1 MIEIRGLY
9 NTALCYTSALEE
21 KAAEQIRTVCDQ
33 EEFAGCRIR
42 IMPDVH
48 AGKGCTIGTTMTI
61 SDKVV
66 PGMVGVDIG
75 CGMETVRLAERE
87 IDFAALD
94 ALIRREVPSGRN
106 VRGGEH
112 LFNAEIDLSELR
124 CAHSVSLDWARRS
137 IGTLGGGNHFI
148 EIDRAENGA
157 LYLVVHS
164 GSRYLGTQVCAY
176 YQEQGQLALRRG
188 AQERV
193 NALIA
198 EYRAAGRQR
207 EIRSALKELD
217 GERVKRIPKDL
228 AYVEGE
234 LFEDYIHD
242 MHITQR
248 FAALN
253 RKRDENG
260 ETPFADGEAAGPEE
274 TEAPEETEIIEE
286 EYTGVHILAEESEPE
301 AEEPLPE
308 DLPEE
313 LIEEQPEEPL
323 PEPEP
328 EEEIAAEPEPA
339 VLPEIDL
346 DELDFSDLGLT
357 FTKKPAAPVMPAAP
371 EEEPEEEAGE
381 TPEEPAENE
390 EPLPLEPLYP
400 EEVLPDDEPR
410 RIESADEILGALLAD
425 AAAELLP
432 EEEADK
438 PAPPDAEE
446 PAGEPADGAAEETA
460 DEAPA
465 EPEPEMPE
473 PEEPDG
479 AEDVSEILPA
489 EESFPEEA
497 EEAAEAE
504 EPAEEPE
511 AEEEYEYEEIETR
524 RPVSGG
530 RAFAAVVVT
539 IPMLAVWV
547 LLFGLSLALGIVV
560 LAIGAALLAAGVY
573 LTGYVFNGAIVRM
586 PDLLLTAGATLAAF
600 ALALLLLWTGI
611 SIAVA
616 GCTLTVRL
624 TRSIYRAILYPKK
637 EEDADE

>member
-1 MIEIRGLY
+1 MNRKSFMAELRSLL
-9 NTALCYTSALEE
+9 AFLD
-21 KAAEQIRTVCDQ
+21 AAERDRVLNRYERMFDEAGPEGETTVVRCFGSPVRQVLQI
-33 EEFAGCRIR
+33 
-42 IMPDVH
+42 
-48 AGKGCTIGTTMTI
+48 
-61 SDKVV
+61 
-66 PGMVGVDIG
+66 
-75 CGMETVRLAERE
+75 ERE
-87 IDFAALD
+87 Y
-94 ALIRREVPSGRN
+94 REAV
-106 VRGGEH
+106 
-112 LFNAEIDLSELR
+112 A
-124 CAHSVSLDWARRS
+124 
-137 IGTLGGGNHFI
+137 
-148 EIDRAENGA
+148 
-157 LYLVVHS
+157 
-164 GSRYLGTQVCAY
+164 
-176 YQEQGQLALRRG
+176 
-188 AQERV
+188 
-193 NALIA
+193 
-198 EYRAAGRQR
+198 
-207 EIRSALKELD
+207 
-217 GERVKRIPKDL
+217 
-228 AYVEGE
+228 
-234 LFEDYIHD
+234 
-242 MHITQR
+242 
-248 FAALN
+248 
-253 RKRDENG
+253 NG

-286 EYTGVHILAEESEPE
+286 EYTGVHIRAEESEPE
-301 AEEPLPE
+301 TEEPLPE

-371 EEEPEEEAGE
+371 EEEPEEEADD
-381 TPEEPAENE
+381 TPDGPAKDE

-400 EEVLPDDEPR
+400 E
-410 RIESADEILGALLAD
+410 
-425 AAAELLP
+425 ELLP

-473 PEEPDG
+473 PEEPETPDG
-479 AEDVSEILPA
+479 AEDVSEILPE

-547 LLFGLSLALGIVV
+547 LLFGLSLALGIAV
-560 LAIGAALLAAGVY
+560 LGIGAALLAAGVY

-637 EEDADE
+637 GEDADE

>member
-1 MIEIRGLY
+1 
-9 NTALCYTSALEE
+9 
-21 KAAEQIRTVCDQ
+21 
-33 EEFAGCRIR
+33 
-42 IMPDVH
+42 
-48 AGKGCTIGTTMTI
+48 MTNCN
-61 SDKVV
+61 S
-66 PGMVGVDIG
+66 
-75 CGMETVRLAERE
+75 TN
-87 IDFAALD
+87 
-94 ALIRREVPSGRN
+94 GR
-106 VRGGEH
+106 
-112 LFNAEIDLSELR
+112 
-124 CAHSVSLDWARRS
+124 CP
-137 IGTLGGGNHFI
+137 T
-148 EIDRAENGA
+148 
-157 LYLVVHS
+157 
-164 GSRYLGTQVCAY
+164 
-176 YQEQGQLALRRG
+176 
-188 AQERV
+188 
-193 NALIA
+193 
-198 EYRAAGRQR
+198 
-207 EIRSALKELD
+207 
-217 GERVKRIPKDL
+217 
-228 AYVEGE
+228 
-234 LFEDYIHD
+234 
-242 MHITQR
+242 
-248 FAALN
+248 LN
-253 RKRDENG
+253 RKSFMAELRSLLAFLDVAERDRVLNRYERMFDEAGPEGETTVVRCFGSPVRQVLQIEREYREAVANG

-301 AEEPLPE
+301 TEEPLPE

-328 EEEIAAEPEPA
+328 EEEIAAE
-339 VLPEIDL
+339 PEIDL

-381 TPEEPAENE
+381 TPEEPAEDK
-390 EPLPLEPLYP
+390 EPLPLGPLYP
-400 EEVLPDDEPR
+400 EEV
-410 RIESADEILGALLAD
+410 
-425 AAAELLP
+425 LP

-438 PAPPDAEE
+438 PAHPDAEE
-446 PAGEPADGAAEETA
+446 PAGEPADVAAEETA

-473 PEEPDG
+473 PEEPEEPETPDG
-479 AEDVSEILPA
+479 AEDVSENLPA
-489 EESFPEEA
+489 EESFP

-547 LLFGLSLALGIVV
+547 LLFGLSLALGIAV
-560 LAIGAALLAAGVY
+560 LGIGAALLAAGVY
-573 LTGYVFNGAIVRM
+573 LTGYVFNGAIVRI

-637 EEDADE
+637 GEDADE

>member
-1 MIEIRGLY
+1 MNRKSFMAELRSLL
-9 NTALCYTSALEE
+9 AFLD
-21 KAAEQIRTVCDQ
+21 AAERDRVLNRYERMFDEAGPEGETTVVRCFGSPVRQVLQI
-33 EEFAGCRIR
+33 
-42 IMPDVH
+42 
-48 AGKGCTIGTTMTI
+48 
-61 SDKVV
+61 
-66 PGMVGVDIG
+66 
-75 CGMETVRLAERE
+75 ERE
-87 IDFAALD
+87 Y
-94 ALIRREVPSGRN
+94 REAV
-106 VRGGEH
+106 
-112 LFNAEIDLSELR
+112 A
-124 CAHSVSLDWARRS
+124 
-137 IGTLGGGNHFI
+137 
-148 EIDRAENGA
+148 
-157 LYLVVHS
+157 
-164 GSRYLGTQVCAY
+164 
-176 YQEQGQLALRRG
+176 
-188 AQERV
+188 
-193 NALIA
+193 
-198 EYRAAGRQR
+198 
-207 EIRSALKELD
+207 
-217 GERVKRIPKDL
+217 
-228 AYVEGE
+228 
-234 LFEDYIHD
+234 
-242 MHITQR
+242 
-248 FAALN
+248 
-253 RKRDENG
+253 NG

-274 TEAPEETEIIEE
+274 TEAPEETEIIED
-286 EYTGVHILAEESEPE
+286 EYTGAHILAEESEPE

-313 LIEEQPEEPL
+313 LIEEQPEEL
-323 PEPEP
+323 PEELPDPEP

-357 FTKKPAAPVMPAAP
+357 FTKKPAAP

-381 TPEEPAENE
+381 TPEEPAEDE
-390 EPLPLEPLYP
+390 EPLPLEPPYP
-400 EEVLPDDEPR
+400 EEVLPDNEPR

-425 AAAELLP
+425 AAAEVLP

-473 PEEPDG
+473 PETEPEEPETPDG
-479 AEDVSEILPA
+479 AEDVSEILPE

-547 LLFGLSLALGIVV
+547 LLFGLSLALGIAV
-560 LAIGAALLAAGVY
+560 LGIGAALLAAGVY

-637 EEDADE
+637 GEDADE

>member
-1 MIEIRGLY
+1 MNRKSFMAELRSLL
-9 NTALCYTSALEE
+9 AFLD
-21 KAAEQIRTVCDQ
+21 AAERDRVLNRYERMFDEAGPEGETTVVRCFGSPVRQVLQI
-33 EEFAGCRIR
+33 
-42 IMPDVH
+42 
-48 AGKGCTIGTTMTI
+48 
-61 SDKVV
+61 
-66 PGMVGVDIG
+66 
-75 CGMETVRLAERE
+75 ERE
-87 IDFAALD
+87 Y
-94 ALIRREVPSGRN
+94 REAV
-106 VRGGEH
+106 
-112 LFNAEIDLSELR
+112 A
-124 CAHSVSLDWARRS
+124 
-137 IGTLGGGNHFI
+137 
-148 EIDRAENGA
+148 
-157 LYLVVHS
+157 
-164 GSRYLGTQVCAY
+164 
-176 YQEQGQLALRRG
+176 
-188 AQERV
+188 
-193 NALIA
+193 
-198 EYRAAGRQR
+198 
-207 EIRSALKELD
+207 
-217 GERVKRIPKDL
+217 
-228 AYVEGE
+228 
-234 LFEDYIHD
+234 
-242 MHITQR
+242 
-248 FAALN
+248 
-253 RKRDENG
+253 NG

-286 EYTGVHILAEESEPE
+286 EYTGAHILAEESEPE

-313 LIEEQPEEPL
+313 LIEEQPEEL

-400 EEVLPDDEPR
+400 EEILPDDEPR

-473 PEEPDG
+473 PEEPETPDG
-479 AEDVSEILPA
+479 AEDVSENLPA

-497 EEAAEAE
+497 EEAE

-547 LLFGLSLALGIVV
+547 LLFGLSLALGIAV
-560 LAIGAALLAAGVY
+560 LGIGAALLAAGVY

-637 EEDADE
+637 GEDADE

>member
-1 MIEIRGLY
+1 
-9 NTALCYTSALEE
+9 
-21 KAAEQIRTVCDQ
+21 
-33 EEFAGCRIR
+33 
-42 IMPDVH
+42 
-48 AGKGCTIGTTMTI
+48 MTNCN
-61 SDKVV
+61 S
-66 PGMVGVDIG
+66 
-75 CGMETVRLAERE
+75 TN
-87 IDFAALD
+87 
-94 ALIRREVPSGRN
+94 GR
-106 VRGGEH
+106 
-112 LFNAEIDLSELR
+112 
-124 CAHSVSLDWARRS
+124 CP
-137 IGTLGGGNHFI
+137 T
-148 EIDRAENGA
+148 
-157 LYLVVHS
+157 
-164 GSRYLGTQVCAY
+164 
-176 YQEQGQLALRRG
+176 
-188 AQERV
+188 
-193 NALIA
+193 
-198 EYRAAGRQR
+198 
-207 EIRSALKELD
+207 
-217 GERVKRIPKDL
+217 
-228 AYVEGE
+228 
-234 LFEDYIHD
+234 
-242 MHITQR
+242 
-248 FAALN
+248 LN
-253 RKRDENG
+253 RKSFMAELRSLLAFLDAAERDRVLNRYERMFDEAGPGGETTVVRCFGSPVRQVLQIEREYREAVANG
-260 ETPFADGEAAGPEE
+260 ETPFADDEAAGPEE

-286 EYTGVHILAEESEPE
+286 EYTGAHIRAEESEPE

-313 LIEEQPEEPL
+313 LPEEL

-328 EEEIAAEPEPA
+328 EEEIAAE
-339 VLPEIDL
+339 PEIDL

-357 FTKKPAAPVMPAAP
+357 FTKKPAAPVMPAVP

-410 RIESADEILGALLAD
+410 RIESADEILDALLAD

-473 PEEPDG
+473 PEEPETPDG

-547 LLFGLSLALGIVV
+547 LLFGLSLALGIAV
-560 LAIGAALLAAGVY
+560 LGIGAALLAAGVY

-637 EEDADE
+637 GEDADE

>member
-1 MIEIRGLY
+1 
-9 NTALCYTSALEE
+9 
-21 KAAEQIRTVCDQ
+21 
-33 EEFAGCRIR
+33 
-42 IMPDVH
+42 
-48 AGKGCTIGTTMTI
+48 MTNCN
-61 SDKVV
+61 S
-66 PGMVGVDIG
+66 
-75 CGMETVRLAERE
+75 TN
-87 IDFAALD
+87 
-94 ALIRREVPSGRN
+94 GR
-106 VRGGEH
+106 
-112 LFNAEIDLSELR
+112 
-124 CAHSVSLDWARRS
+124 CP
-137 IGTLGGGNHFI
+137 T
-148 EIDRAENGA
+148 
-157 LYLVVHS
+157 
-164 GSRYLGTQVCAY
+164 
-176 YQEQGQLALRRG
+176 
-188 AQERV
+188 
-193 NALIA
+193 
-198 EYRAAGRQR
+198 
-207 EIRSALKELD
+207 
-217 GERVKRIPKDL
+217 
-228 AYVEGE
+228 
-234 LFEDYIHD
+234 
-242 MHITQR
+242 
-248 FAALN
+248 LN
-253 RKRDENG
+253 RKSFMAELRSLLAFLDAAERDRVLNRYERMFDEAGPEGETTVVRCFGSPVRQVLQIEREYREAVANG

-286 EYTGVHILAEESEPE
+286 EYTGAHIRAEESEPE

-313 LIEEQPEEPL
+313 LIEELPEEL

-357 FTKKPAAPVMPAAP
+357 FTKIPAAP
-371 EEEPEEEAGE
+371 EEEPEEEADE
-381 TPEEPAENE
+381 TPDGPAENE
-390 EPLPLEPLYP
+390 EPLPLEPLYS
-400 EEVLPDDEPR
+400 EEV
-410 RIESADEILGALLAD
+410 
-425 AAAELLP
+425 LP

-446 PAGEPADGAAEETA
+446 PAGEPADVAAEETA

-473 PEEPDG
+473 PEEPEEPETPDG
-479 AEDVSEILPA
+479 AEDVSEILPE

-547 LLFGLSLALGIVV
+547 LLFGLSLALGIAV
-560 LAIGAALLAAGVY
+560 LGIGAALLAAGVY

-637 EEDADE
+637 GEDADE

>member
-1 MIEIRGLY
+1 MNRKSFMAELRSLL
-9 NTALCYTSALEE
+9 AFLD
-21 KAAEQIRTVCDQ
+21 AAERDRVLNRYERMFDEAGPEGETTVVRCFGSPVRQVLQI
-33 EEFAGCRIR
+33 
-42 IMPDVH
+42 
-48 AGKGCTIGTTMTI
+48 
-61 SDKVV
+61 
-66 PGMVGVDIG
+66 
-75 CGMETVRLAERE
+75 ERE
-87 IDFAALD
+87 Y
-94 ALIRREVPSGRN
+94 REAV
-106 VRGGEH
+106 
-112 LFNAEIDLSELR
+112 A
-124 CAHSVSLDWARRS
+124 
-137 IGTLGGGNHFI
+137 
-148 EIDRAENGA
+148 
-157 LYLVVHS
+157 
-164 GSRYLGTQVCAY
+164 
-176 YQEQGQLALRRG
+176 
-188 AQERV
+188 
-193 NALIA
+193 
-198 EYRAAGRQR
+198 
-207 EIRSALKELD
+207 
-217 GERVKRIPKDL
+217 
-228 AYVEGE
+228 
-234 LFEDYIHD
+234 
-242 MHITQR
+242 
-248 FAALN
+248 
-253 RKRDENG
+253 NG

-286 EYTGVHILAEESEPE
+286 EYTGAHIRAEESEPE

-313 LIEEQPEEPL
+313 LIEEQPEEL

-328 EEEIAAEPEPA
+328 EEEIAAE
-339 VLPEIDL
+339 PEIDL

-357 FTKKPAAPVMPAAP
+357 FTKKPAAP

-381 TPEEPAENE
+381 TPDGPAEDE

-410 RIESADEILGALLAD
+410 RIESADEILDALLAD

-438 PAPPDAEE
+438 PAHPDAEE
-446 PAGEPADGAAEETA
+446 PAGEPADVAAEETA

-473 PEEPDG
+473 PEEPETPDG
-479 AEDVSEILPA
+479 AEDVSENLPA

-547 LLFGLSLALGIVV
+547 LLFGLSLALGIAV
-560 LAIGAALLAAGVY
+560 LGIGAALLAAGVY

-637 EEDADE
+637 GEDADE

>member
-1 MIEIRGLY
+1 
-9 NTALCYTSALEE
+9 
-21 KAAEQIRTVCDQ
+21 
-33 EEFAGCRIR
+33 
-42 IMPDVH
+42 
-48 AGKGCTIGTTMTI
+48 MTNCN
-61 SDKVV
+61 S
-66 PGMVGVDIG
+66 
-75 CGMETVRLAERE
+75 TN
-87 IDFAALD
+87 
-94 ALIRREVPSGRN
+94 GR
-106 VRGGEH
+106 
-112 LFNAEIDLSELR
+112 
-124 CAHSVSLDWARRS
+124 CP
-137 IGTLGGGNHFI
+137 T
-148 EIDRAENGA
+148 
-157 LYLVVHS
+157 
-164 GSRYLGTQVCAY
+164 
-176 YQEQGQLALRRG
+176 
-188 AQERV
+188 
-193 NALIA
+193 
-198 EYRAAGRQR
+198 
-207 EIRSALKELD
+207 
-217 GERVKRIPKDL
+217 
-228 AYVEGE
+228 
-234 LFEDYIHD
+234 
-242 MHITQR
+242 
-248 FAALN
+248 LN
-253 RKRDENG
+253 RKSFMAELRSLLAFLDAAERDRVLNRYERMFDEAGPEGETTVVRCFGSPVRQVLQIEREYREAVANG

-308 DLPEE
+308 ERPEE
-313 LIEEQPEEPL
+313 LIEEQPEEL
-323 PEPEP
+323 L
-328 EEEIAAEPEPA
+328 PEPA

-400 EEVLPDDEPR
+400 EEVLP
-410 RIESADEILGALLAD
+410 
-425 AAAELLP
+425 

-473 PEEPDG
+473 PEEPEEPETPDG
-479 AEDVSEILPA
+479 AEDVSENLPE

-504 EPAEEPE
+504 EPVEEPE

-547 LLFGLSLALGIVV
+547 LLFGLSLALGIAV
-560 LAIGAALLAAGVY
+560 LGIGAALLAAGVY

-637 EEDADE
+637 GEDADE

>member
-1 MIEIRGLY
+1 
-9 NTALCYTSALEE
+9 
-21 KAAEQIRTVCDQ
+21 
-33 EEFAGCRIR
+33 
-42 IMPDVH
+42 
-48 AGKGCTIGTTMTI
+48 MTNCN
-61 SDKVV
+61 S
-66 PGMVGVDIG
+66 
-75 CGMETVRLAERE
+75 TN
-87 IDFAALD
+87 
-94 ALIRREVPSGRN
+94 GR
-106 VRGGEH
+106 
-112 LFNAEIDLSELR
+112 
-124 CAHSVSLDWARRS
+124 CP
-137 IGTLGGGNHFI
+137 T
-148 EIDRAENGA
+148 
-157 LYLVVHS
+157 
-164 GSRYLGTQVCAY
+164 
-176 YQEQGQLALRRG
+176 
-188 AQERV
+188 
-193 NALIA
+193 
-198 EYRAAGRQR
+198 
-207 EIRSALKELD
+207 
-217 GERVKRIPKDL
+217 
-228 AYVEGE
+228 
-234 LFEDYIHD
+234 
-242 MHITQR
+242 
-248 FAALN
+248 LN
-253 RKRDENG
+253 RKSFMAELRSLLAFLDAAERDRVLNRYERMFDEAGPEGETTVVRCFGSPVRQVLQIEREYREAVANG

-357 FTKKPAAPVMPAAP
+357 FTKKPAAPVMPAAQ

>member
-1 MIEIRGLY
+1 MNRKSFMAELRSLL
-9 NTALCYTSALEE
+9 AFLD
-21 KAAEQIRTVCDQ
+21 AAERDRVLNRYERMFDEAGPEGETTVVRCFGSPVRQVLQI
-33 EEFAGCRIR
+33 
-42 IMPDVH
+42 
-48 AGKGCTIGTTMTI
+48 
-61 SDKVV
+61 
-66 PGMVGVDIG
+66 
-75 CGMETVRLAERE
+75 ERE
-87 IDFAALD
+87 Y
-94 ALIRREVPSGRN
+94 REAV
-106 VRGGEH
+106 
-112 LFNAEIDLSELR
+112 A
-124 CAHSVSLDWARRS
+124 
-137 IGTLGGGNHFI
+137 
-148 EIDRAENGA
+148 
-157 LYLVVHS
+157 
-164 GSRYLGTQVCAY
+164 
-176 YQEQGQLALRRG
+176 
-188 AQERV
+188 
-193 NALIA
+193 
-198 EYRAAGRQR
+198 
-207 EIRSALKELD
+207 
-217 GERVKRIPKDL
+217 
-228 AYVEGE
+228 
-234 LFEDYIHD
+234 
-242 MHITQR
+242 
-248 FAALN
+248 
-253 RKRDENG
+253 NG

-286 EYTGVHILAEESEPE
+286 EYTGAHIRAEESEPE

-313 LIEEQPEEPL
+313 LIEEL
-323 PEPEP
+323 PEP

-346 DELDFSDLGLT
+346 DDLDFSDLGLT

-381 TPEEPAENE
+381 TPDGPAKDE

-410 RIESADEILGALLAD
+410 RIESADEILDALLAD

-473 PEEPDG
+473 PEEPETPDG

-547 LLFGLSLALGIVV
+547 LLFGLSLALGIAV
-560 LAIGAALLAAGVY
+560 LGIGAVLLAAGVY

-616 GCTLTVRL
+616 GCTITVRL

-637 EEDADE
+637 GEDADE

>member
-1 MIEIRGLY
+1 
-9 NTALCYTSALEE
+9 
-21 KAAEQIRTVCDQ
+21 
-33 EEFAGCRIR
+33 
-42 IMPDVH
+42 
-48 AGKGCTIGTTMTI
+48 MTNCN
-61 SDKVV
+61 S
-66 PGMVGVDIG
+66 
-75 CGMETVRLAERE
+75 TNERC
-87 IDFAALD
+87 
-94 ALIRREVPSGRN
+94 P
-106 VRGGEH
+106 
-112 LFNAEIDLSELR
+112 
-124 CAHSVSLDWARRS
+124 
-137 IGTLGGGNHFI
+137 T
-148 EIDRAENGA
+148 
-157 LYLVVHS
+157 
-164 GSRYLGTQVCAY
+164 
-176 YQEQGQLALRRG
+176 
-188 AQERV
+188 
-193 NALIA
+193 
-198 EYRAAGRQR
+198 
-207 EIRSALKELD
+207 
-217 GERVKRIPKDL
+217 
-228 AYVEGE
+228 
-234 LFEDYIHD
+234 
-242 MHITQR
+242 
-248 FAALN
+248 LN
-253 RKRDENG
+253 RKSFMAELRSLLAFLDAAERDRVLNRYERMFDEAGPEGETTVVRCFGSPVRQVLQIEREYREAVANG
-260 ETPFADGEAAGPEE
+260 ETPFADGEAAGAEE

-286 EYTGVHILAEESEPE
+286 EYTGAHIRAEESEPE

-313 LIEEQPEEPL
+313 LPEEL

-328 EEEIAAEPEPA
+328 EEEIAAE
-339 VLPEIDL
+339 PEIDL

-390 EPLPLEPLYP
+390 EPLPLEPLHP

-410 RIESADEILGALLAD
+410 RIESADEILDALLAD

-438 PAPPDAEE
+438 PAHPDAEE
-446 PAGEPADGAAEETA
+446 PAGEPADVAAEETA

-473 PEEPDG
+473 PEEPETPDG
-479 AEDVSEILPA
+479 AEDVSEILPE
-489 EESFPEEA
+489 EESFPEE
-497 EEAAEAE
+497 EKEAAEAE

-547 LLFGLSLALGIVV
+547 LLFGLSLALGIAV
-560 LAIGAALLAAGVY
+560 LGIGAALLAAGVY

-637 EEDADE
+637 GEDADE

>member
-1 MIEIRGLY
+1 MNRKSFMAELRSLL
-9 NTALCYTSALEE
+9 AFLD
-21 KAAEQIRTVCDQ
+21 AAERDRVLNRYERMFDEAGPEGETTVVRCFGSPVRQVLQI
-33 EEFAGCRIR
+33 
-42 IMPDVH
+42 
-48 AGKGCTIGTTMTI
+48 
-61 SDKVV
+61 
-66 PGMVGVDIG
+66 
-75 CGMETVRLAERE
+75 ERE
-87 IDFAALD
+87 Y
-94 ALIRREVPSGRN
+94 REAV
-106 VRGGEH
+106 
-112 LFNAEIDLSELR
+112 A
-124 CAHSVSLDWARRS
+124 
-137 IGTLGGGNHFI
+137 
-148 EIDRAENGA
+148 
-157 LYLVVHS
+157 
-164 GSRYLGTQVCAY
+164 
-176 YQEQGQLALRRG
+176 
-188 AQERV
+188 
-193 NALIA
+193 
-198 EYRAAGRQR
+198 
-207 EIRSALKELD
+207 
-217 GERVKRIPKDL
+217 
-228 AYVEGE
+228 
-234 LFEDYIHD
+234 
-242 MHITQR
+242 
-248 FAALN
+248 
-253 RKRDENG
+253 NG
-260 ETPFADGEAAGPEE
+260 ETPFADGEAAAPEE
-274 TEAPEETEIIEE
+274 TEALEETEIIEE

-313 LIEEQPEEPL
+313 LIEELPEEL

-381 TPEEPAENE
+381 TPDGPAENE
-390 EPLPLEPLYP
+390 EPLPLEPLHP
-400 EEVLPDDEPR
+400 EEVLPDNEPR
-410 RIESADEILGALLAD
+410 RIESADEILAALLAD

-438 PAPPDAEE
+438 PAHPDAEE

-473 PEEPDG
+473 PEEPETPETPDG
-479 AEDVSEILPA
+479 AEDVSEILPE

-524 RPVSGG
+524 RPVSAG

-547 LLFGLSLALGIVV
+547 LLFGLSLALGIAV
-560 LAIGAALLAAGVY
+560 LGIGAALLAAGVY

-637 EEDADE
+637 GEDADE

>member
-1 MIEIRGLY
+1 
-9 NTALCYTSALEE
+9 
-21 KAAEQIRTVCDQ
+21 
-33 EEFAGCRIR
+33 
-42 IMPDVH
+42 
-48 AGKGCTIGTTMTI
+48 MTNCN
-61 SDKVV
+61 S
-66 PGMVGVDIG
+66 
-75 CGMETVRLAERE
+75 TN
-87 IDFAALD
+87 
-94 ALIRREVPSGRN
+94 GR
-106 VRGGEH
+106 
-112 LFNAEIDLSELR
+112 
-124 CAHSVSLDWARRS
+124 CP
-137 IGTLGGGNHFI
+137 T
-148 EIDRAENGA
+148 
-157 LYLVVHS
+157 
-164 GSRYLGTQVCAY
+164 
-176 YQEQGQLALRRG
+176 
-188 AQERV
+188 
-193 NALIA
+193 
-198 EYRAAGRQR
+198 
-207 EIRSALKELD
+207 
-217 GERVKRIPKDL
+217 
-228 AYVEGE
+228 
-234 LFEDYIHD
+234 
-242 MHITQR
+242 
-248 FAALN
+248 LN
-253 RKRDENG
+253 RKSFMAELRSLLAFLDAAERDRVLNRYERMFDEAGPEGETTVVRCFGSPVRQVLQIEREYREAVANG

-286 EYTGVHILAEESEPE
+286 EYTGVHIRAEESEPGT
-301 AEEPLPE
+301 EEPLP
-308 DLPEE
+308 DE
-313 LIEEQPEEPL
+313 LIEEQPEELL

-328 EEEIAAEPEPA
+328 EEEIAAE
-339 VLPEIDL
+339 PEIDL

-381 TPEEPAENE
+381 TPDGPAEDE

-400 EEVLPDDEPR
+400 EEVLP
-410 RIESADEILGALLAD
+410 
-425 AAAELLP
+425 

-438 PAPPDAEE
+438 PAHPDAEE

-473 PEEPDG
+473 PEGPEEPETPDG
-479 AEDVSEILPA
+479 AEDVSEILPE

-547 LLFGLSLALGIVV
+547 LLFGLSLALGIAV
-560 LAIGAALLAAGVY
+560 LGIGAALLAAGVY

-637 EEDADE
+637 GEDADE

>member
-1 MIEIRGLY
+1 
-9 NTALCYTSALEE
+9 
-21 KAAEQIRTVCDQ
+21 
-33 EEFAGCRIR
+33 
-42 IMPDVH
+42 
-48 AGKGCTIGTTMTI
+48 MTNCN
-61 SDKVV
+61 S
-66 PGMVGVDIG
+66 
-75 CGMETVRLAERE
+75 TN
-87 IDFAALD
+87 
-94 ALIRREVPSGRN
+94 GR
-106 VRGGEH
+106 
-112 LFNAEIDLSELR
+112 
-124 CAHSVSLDWARRS
+124 CP
-137 IGTLGGGNHFI
+137 T
-148 EIDRAENGA
+148 
-157 LYLVVHS
+157 
-164 GSRYLGTQVCAY
+164 
-176 YQEQGQLALRRG
+176 
-188 AQERV
+188 
-193 NALIA
+193 
-198 EYRAAGRQR
+198 
-207 EIRSALKELD
+207 
-217 GERVKRIPKDL
+217 
-228 AYVEGE
+228 
-234 LFEDYIHD
+234 
-242 MHITQR
+242 
-248 FAALN
+248 LN
-253 RKRDENG
+253 RKSFMAELRSLLAFLDAAERDRVLNRYERMFDEAGPEGETTVVRCFGSPVRQVLQIEREYREAVANG

-308 DLPEE
+308 DLLEE
-313 LIEEQPEEPL
+313 LIEEQPEELL

-357 FTKKPAAPVMPAAP
+357 FTKKPAAPVMPAEP

-381 TPEEPAENE
+381 MPEEPAEDE
-390 EPLPLEPLYP
+390 EPLPREPLYP
-400 EEVLPDDEPR
+400 EEVLP
-410 RIESADEILGALLAD
+410 
-425 AAAELLP
+425 

-438 PAPPDAEE
+438 PAHPDAEE

-473 PEEPDG
+473 PEEPEEPETPDG
-479 AEDVSEILPA
+479 AEDVSENLPA

-497 EEAAEAE
+497 EEAAEEE

-547 LLFGLSLALGIVV
+547 LLFGLSLALGIAV
-560 LAIGAALLAAGVY
+560 LGIGAALLAAGVY

-637 EEDADE
+637 GEDADE

>member
-1 MIEIRGLY
+1 MNRKSFMAELRSLL
-9 NTALCYTSALEE
+9 AFLD
-21 KAAEQIRTVCDQ
+21 AAERDRVLNRYERMFDEAGPEGETTVVRCFGSPVRQVLQI
-33 EEFAGCRIR
+33 
-42 IMPDVH
+42 
-48 AGKGCTIGTTMTI
+48 
-61 SDKVV
+61 
-66 PGMVGVDIG
+66 
-75 CGMETVRLAERE
+75 ERE
-87 IDFAALD
+87 Y
-94 ALIRREVPSGRN
+94 REAV
-106 VRGGEH
+106 
-112 LFNAEIDLSELR
+112 A
-124 CAHSVSLDWARRS
+124 
-137 IGTLGGGNHFI
+137 
-148 EIDRAENGA
+148 
-157 LYLVVHS
+157 
-164 GSRYLGTQVCAY
+164 
-176 YQEQGQLALRRG
+176 
-188 AQERV
+188 
-193 NALIA
+193 
-198 EYRAAGRQR
+198 
-207 EIRSALKELD
+207 
-217 GERVKRIPKDL
+217 
-228 AYVEGE
+228 
-234 LFEDYIHD
+234 
-242 MHITQR
+242 
-248 FAALN
+248 
-253 RKRDENG
+253 NG

-286 EYTGVHILAEESEPE
+286 EYTGAHIRAEESEPE

-313 LIEEQPEEPL
+313 LIEELPEEL

-328 EEEIAAEPEPA
+328 EEEIAAE
-339 VLPEIDL
+339 PEIDL

-371 EEEPEEEAGE
+371 EEEPEEEVGE
-381 TPEEPAENE
+381 TPDGLAKDE

-410 RIESADEILGALLAD
+410 RIESADEILDALLAD

-446 PAGEPADGAAEETA
+446 PAGEPADVAAEETA

-465 EPEPEMPE
+465 EPEPEMP
-473 PEEPDG
+473 DG
-479 AEDVSEILPA
+479 AEDVSENLPA

-497 EEAAEAE
+497 EEAAEEE

-547 LLFGLSLALGIVV
+547 LLFGLSLALGIAV
-560 LAIGAALLAAGVY
+560 LGIGAVLLAAGVY

-637 EEDADE
+637 GEDADE

>member
-1 MIEIRGLY
+1 MNRKSFMAELRSLL
-9 NTALCYTSALEE
+9 AFLD
-21 KAAEQIRTVCDQ
+21 AAERDRVLNRYERMFDEAGPEGETTVVRCFGSPVRQVLQI
-33 EEFAGCRIR
+33 
-42 IMPDVH
+42 
-48 AGKGCTIGTTMTI
+48 
-61 SDKVV
+61 
-66 PGMVGVDIG
+66 
-75 CGMETVRLAERE
+75 ERE
-87 IDFAALD
+87 Y
-94 ALIRREVPSGRN
+94 REAV
-106 VRGGEH
+106 
-112 LFNAEIDLSELR
+112 A
-124 CAHSVSLDWARRS
+124 
-137 IGTLGGGNHFI
+137 
-148 EIDRAENGA
+148 
-157 LYLVVHS
+157 
-164 GSRYLGTQVCAY
+164 
-176 YQEQGQLALRRG
+176 
-188 AQERV
+188 
-193 NALIA
+193 
-198 EYRAAGRQR
+198 
-207 EIRSALKELD
+207 
-217 GERVKRIPKDL
+217 
-228 AYVEGE
+228 
-234 LFEDYIHD
+234 
-242 MHITQR
+242 
-248 FAALN
+248 
-253 RKRDENG
+253 NG

-286 EYTGVHILAEESEPE
+286 EYTGAHIRAEESEPE

-313 LIEEQPEEPL
+313 LPEEL

-328 EEEIAAEPEPA
+328 EEEIAAE
-339 VLPEIDL
+339 PEIDL

-410 RIESADEILGALLAD
+410 RIESADEILDALLAD

-465 EPEPEMPE
+465 EPEPEMPEPEEPEE

-547 LLFGLSLALGIVV
+547 LLFGLSLALGIAV
-560 LAIGAALLAAGVY
+560 LGIGAALLAAGVY

-637 EEDADE
+637 GEDADE

>member
-1 MIEIRGLY
+1 
-9 NTALCYTSALEE
+9 
-21 KAAEQIRTVCDQ
+21 
-33 EEFAGCRIR
+33 
-42 IMPDVH
+42 
-48 AGKGCTIGTTMTI
+48 MTNCN
-61 SDKVV
+61 S
-66 PGMVGVDIG
+66 
-75 CGMETVRLAERE
+75 TN
-87 IDFAALD
+87 
-94 ALIRREVPSGRN
+94 GR
-106 VRGGEH
+106 
-112 LFNAEIDLSELR
+112 
-124 CAHSVSLDWARRS
+124 CP
-137 IGTLGGGNHFI
+137 T
-148 EIDRAENGA
+148 
-157 LYLVVHS
+157 
-164 GSRYLGTQVCAY
+164 
-176 YQEQGQLALRRG
+176 
-188 AQERV
+188 
-193 NALIA
+193 
-198 EYRAAGRQR
+198 
-207 EIRSALKELD
+207 
-217 GERVKRIPKDL
+217 
-228 AYVEGE
+228 
-234 LFEDYIHD
+234 
-242 MHITQR
+242 
-248 FAALN
+248 LN
-253 RKRDENG
+253 RKSFMAELRSLLAFLDAAERDRVLNRYERMFDEAGPEGETTVVRCFGSPVRQVLQIEREYREAVANG

-286 EYTGVHILAEESEPE
+286 EYTGAHIRAEESEPE

-313 LIEEQPEEPL
+313 LIEELPEEL

-371 EEEPEEEAGE
+371 EEEPEEEADE
-381 TPEEPAENE
+381 TPDGPAENE
-390 EPLPLEPLYP
+390 EPLPLEPLYS
-400 EEVLPDDEPR
+400 EEV
-410 RIESADEILGALLAD
+410 
-425 AAAELLP
+425 LP

-438 PAPPDAEE
+438 PAHPDAEE

-465 EPEPEMPE
+465 EPEPEMPEPEEPEE

-547 LLFGLSLALGIVV
+547 LLFGLSLALGIAV
-560 LAIGAALLAAGVY
+560 LGIGAALLAAGVY

-637 EEDADE
+637 GEDADE

>member
-1 MIEIRGLY
+1 MNRKSFMAELRSLL
-9 NTALCYTSALEE
+9 AFLD
-21 KAAEQIRTVCDQ
+21 AAERDRVLNRYERMFDEAGPEGETTVVRCFGSPVRQVLQI
-33 EEFAGCRIR
+33 
-42 IMPDVH
+42 
-48 AGKGCTIGTTMTI
+48 
-61 SDKVV
+61 
-66 PGMVGVDIG
+66 
-75 CGMETVRLAERE
+75 ERE
-87 IDFAALD
+87 Y
-94 ALIRREVPSGRN
+94 REAV
-106 VRGGEH
+106 
-112 LFNAEIDLSELR
+112 A
-124 CAHSVSLDWARRS
+124 
-137 IGTLGGGNHFI
+137 
-148 EIDRAENGA
+148 
-157 LYLVVHS
+157 
-164 GSRYLGTQVCAY
+164 
-176 YQEQGQLALRRG
+176 
-188 AQERV
+188 
-193 NALIA
+193 
-198 EYRAAGRQR
+198 
-207 EIRSALKELD
+207 
-217 GERVKRIPKDL
+217 
-228 AYVEGE
+228 
-234 LFEDYIHD
+234 
-242 MHITQR
+242 
-248 FAALN
+248 
-253 RKRDENG
+253 NG

-286 EYTGVHILAEESEPE
+286 EYTGAHILAEESQPE

-313 LIEEQPEEPL
+313 LIEEQPEEL

-371 EEEPEEEAGE
+371 EEEPEEETGE
-381 TPEEPAENE
+381 TPDGPAENE

-400 EEVLPDDEPR
+400 EEVLP
-410 RIESADEILGALLAD
+410 
-425 AAAELLP
+425 

-438 PAPPDAEE
+438 PAHPDAEE

-473 PEEPDG
+473 PEEPEEPETPDG

-547 LLFGLSLALGIVV
+547 LLFGLSLALGIAV
-560 LAIGAALLAAGVY
+560 LGIGAALLAAGVY

-637 EEDADE
+637 GEDADE

>member
-1 MIEIRGLY
+1 MNRKSFMAELRSLL
-9 NTALCYTSALEE
+9 AFLD
-21 KAAEQIRTVCDQ
+21 AAERDRVLNRYERMFDEAGPEGETTVVRCFGSPVRQVLQI
-33 EEFAGCRIR
+33 
-42 IMPDVH
+42 
-48 AGKGCTIGTTMTI
+48 
-61 SDKVV
+61 
-66 PGMVGVDIG
+66 
-75 CGMETVRLAERE
+75 ERE
-87 IDFAALD
+87 Y
-94 ALIRREVPSGRN
+94 REAV
-106 VRGGEH
+106 
-112 LFNAEIDLSELR
+112 A
-124 CAHSVSLDWARRS
+124 
-137 IGTLGGGNHFI
+137 
-148 EIDRAENGA
+148 
-157 LYLVVHS
+157 
-164 GSRYLGTQVCAY
+164 
-176 YQEQGQLALRRG
+176 
-188 AQERV
+188 
-193 NALIA
+193 
-198 EYRAAGRQR
+198 
-207 EIRSALKELD
+207 
-217 GERVKRIPKDL
+217 
-228 AYVEGE
+228 
-234 LFEDYIHD
+234 
-242 MHITQR
+242 
-248 FAALN
+248 
-253 RKRDENG
+253 NG

-286 EYTGVHILAEESEPE
+286 EYTGAHIRAEESEPE

-313 LIEEQPEEPL
+313 LIEELPEEL

-328 EEEIAAEPEPA
+328 EEEIAAE
-339 VLPEIDL
+339 PEIDL

-357 FTKKPAAPVMPAAP
+357 FTKKPAAPVMPAMP

-381 TPEEPAENE
+381 TPDGPAKDE
-390 EPLPLEPLYP
+390 EPLPIEPLYP

-410 RIESADEILGALLAD
+410 RIESADEILDALLAD

-446 PAGEPADGAAEETA
+446 PAGEPADVAAEETA

-473 PEEPDG
+473 PEEPETPDG

-547 LLFGLSLALGIVV
+547 LLFGLSLALGIAV
-560 LAIGAALLAAGVY
+560 LGIGAALLAAGVY

-637 EEDADE
+637 GEDADE

>member
-1 MIEIRGLY
+1 MNRKSFMAELRSLL
-9 NTALCYTSALEE
+9 AFLD
-21 KAAEQIRTVCDQ
+21 AAERDRVLNRYERMFDEAGPEGETTVVRCFGSPVRQVLQI
-33 EEFAGCRIR
+33 
-42 IMPDVH
+42 
-48 AGKGCTIGTTMTI
+48 
-61 SDKVV
+61 
-66 PGMVGVDIG
+66 
-75 CGMETVRLAERE
+75 ERE
-87 IDFAALD
+87 Y
-94 ALIRREVPSGRN
+94 REAV
-106 VRGGEH
+106 
-112 LFNAEIDLSELR
+112 A
-124 CAHSVSLDWARRS
+124 
-137 IGTLGGGNHFI
+137 
-148 EIDRAENGA
+148 
-157 LYLVVHS
+157 
-164 GSRYLGTQVCAY
+164 
-176 YQEQGQLALRRG
+176 
-188 AQERV
+188 
-193 NALIA
+193 
-198 EYRAAGRQR
+198 
-207 EIRSALKELD
+207 
-217 GERVKRIPKDL
+217 
-228 AYVEGE
+228 
-234 LFEDYIHD
+234 
-242 MHITQR
+242 
-248 FAALN
+248 
-253 RKRDENG
+253 NG

-286 EYTGVHILAEESEPE
+286 EYTGAHILAEESEPE

-313 LIEEQPEEPL
+313 LIEEQPEEL

-357 FTKKPAAPVMPAAP
+357 FTNKPAAPVMPAAP
-371 EEEPEEEAGE
+371 EEEPEEETGE
-381 TPEEPAENE
+381 TPDGPAEDE

-400 EEVLPDDEPR
+400 EEILPDDEPR

-473 PEEPDG
+473 PEEPETPDG
-479 AEDVSEILPA
+479 AEDVSENLPA

-497 EEAAEAE
+497 EEAE

-547 LLFGLSLALGIVV
+547 LLFGLSLALGIAV
-560 LAIGAALLAAGVY
+560 LGIGAALLAAGVY

-637 EEDADE
+637 GEDADE

>member
-1 MIEIRGLY
+1 
-9 NTALCYTSALEE
+9 
-21 KAAEQIRTVCDQ
+21 
-33 EEFAGCRIR
+33 
-42 IMPDVH
+42 
-48 AGKGCTIGTTMTI
+48 MTNCN
-61 SDKVV
+61 S
-66 PGMVGVDIG
+66 
-75 CGMETVRLAERE
+75 TN
-87 IDFAALD
+87 
-94 ALIRREVPSGRN
+94 GR
-106 VRGGEH
+106 
-112 LFNAEIDLSELR
+112 
-124 CAHSVSLDWARRS
+124 CP
-137 IGTLGGGNHFI
+137 T
-148 EIDRAENGA
+148 
-157 LYLVVHS
+157 
-164 GSRYLGTQVCAY
+164 
-176 YQEQGQLALRRG
+176 
-188 AQERV
+188 
-193 NALIA
+193 
-198 EYRAAGRQR
+198 
-207 EIRSALKELD
+207 
-217 GERVKRIPKDL
+217 
-228 AYVEGE
+228 
-234 LFEDYIHD
+234 
-242 MHITQR
+242 
-248 FAALN
+248 LN
-253 RKRDENG
+253 RKSFMAELRSLLAFLDAAERDRVLNRYERMFDEAGPEGETTVVRCFGSPVRQVLQIEREYREAVANG

-286 EYTGVHILAEESEPE
+286 EYTGAHILAEESEPE

-313 LIEEQPEEPL
+313 LIEEQPEEL

-371 EEEPEEEAGE
+371 EEEPEEETGE
-381 TPEEPAENE
+381 TPDGPAEDE

-400 EEVLPDDEPR
+400 EEILPDDEPR

-473 PEEPDG
+473 PEELETPDG
-479 AEDVSEILPA
+479 AEDVSENLPA

-497 EEAAEAE
+497 EEAE

-547 LLFGLSLALGIVV
+547 LLFGLSLALGIAV
-560 LAIGAALLAAGVY
+560 LGIGAALLAAGVY

-637 EEDADE
+637 GEDADE

>member
-1 MIEIRGLY
+1 
-9 NTALCYTSALEE
+9 
-21 KAAEQIRTVCDQ
+21 
-33 EEFAGCRIR
+33 
-42 IMPDVH
+42 
-48 AGKGCTIGTTMTI
+48 MTNCN
-61 SDKVV
+61 S
-66 PGMVGVDIG
+66 
-75 CGMETVRLAERE
+75 TN
-87 IDFAALD
+87 
-94 ALIRREVPSGRN
+94 GR
-106 VRGGEH
+106 
-112 LFNAEIDLSELR
+112 
-124 CAHSVSLDWARRS
+124 CP
-137 IGTLGGGNHFI
+137 T
-148 EIDRAENGA
+148 
-157 LYLVVHS
+157 
-164 GSRYLGTQVCAY
+164 
-176 YQEQGQLALRRG
+176 
-188 AQERV
+188 
-193 NALIA
+193 
-198 EYRAAGRQR
+198 
-207 EIRSALKELD
+207 
-217 GERVKRIPKDL
+217 
-228 AYVEGE
+228 
-234 LFEDYIHD
+234 
-242 MHITQR
+242 
-248 FAALN
+248 LN
-253 RKRDENG
+253 RKSFMAELRSLLAFLDAAERDRVLNRYERMFDEAGPEGETTVVRCFGSPVRQVLQIEREYREAVANG

-313 LIEEQPEEPL
+313 LIEEQPEELL

-381 TPEEPAENE
+381 TTDGPAEDE

-400 EEVLPDDEPR
+400 EE
-410 RIESADEILGALLAD
+410 
-425 AAAELLP
+425 LLP

-438 PAPPDAEE
+438 PAHPDAEE

-473 PEEPDG
+473 PETEPEEPETPDG
-479 AEDVSEILPA
+479 AEDVSENLPA
-489 EESFPEEA
+489 AESFPEET

-504 EPAEEPE
+504 EPADEPE

-547 LLFGLSLALGIVV
+547 LLFGLSLALGIAV
-560 LAIGAALLAAGVY
+560 LGIGAALLAAGVY

-586 PDLLLTAGATLAAF
+586 PDLLLTAGAALAAF

-637 EEDADE
+637 GEDADE

>member
-1 MIEIRGLY
+1 
-9 NTALCYTSALEE
+9 
-21 KAAEQIRTVCDQ
+21 
-33 EEFAGCRIR
+33 
-42 IMPDVH
+42 
-48 AGKGCTIGTTMTI
+48 MTNCN
-61 SDKVV
+61 S
-66 PGMVGVDIG
+66 
-75 CGMETVRLAERE
+75 TN
-87 IDFAALD
+87 
-94 ALIRREVPSGRN
+94 GR
-106 VRGGEH
+106 
-112 LFNAEIDLSELR
+112 
-124 CAHSVSLDWARRS
+124 CP
-137 IGTLGGGNHFI
+137 T
-148 EIDRAENGA
+148 
-157 LYLVVHS
+157 
-164 GSRYLGTQVCAY
+164 
-176 YQEQGQLALRRG
+176 
-188 AQERV
+188 
-193 NALIA
+193 
-198 EYRAAGRQR
+198 
-207 EIRSALKELD
+207 
-217 GERVKRIPKDL
+217 
-228 AYVEGE
+228 
-234 LFEDYIHD
+234 
-242 MHITQR
+242 
-248 FAALN
+248 LN
-253 RKRDENG
+253 RKSFMAELRSLLAFLDAAERDRVLNRYERMFDEAGPEGETTVVRCFGSPVRQVLQIEREYREAVANG

-286 EYTGVHILAEESEPE
+286 EYTGAHILAEESEPE

-313 LIEEQPEEPL
+313 LIEELPEEL

-328 EEEIAAEPEPA
+328 EEEIAAE
-339 VLPEIDL
+339 PEIDL

-381 TPEEPAENE
+381 TPDGPAENE

-400 EEVLPDDEPR
+400 EEVLP
-410 RIESADEILGALLAD
+410 
-425 AAAELLP
+425 

-438 PAPPDAEE
+438 PAHPDAEE
-446 PAGEPADGAAEETA
+446 PAGEPA

-473 PEEPDG
+473 PEEPETPDG
-479 AEDVSEILPA
+479 AEDVSEILPE

-547 LLFGLSLALGIVV
+547 LLFGLSLALGIAV
-560 LAIGAALLAAGVY
+560 LGIGAALLAVGVY

-637 EEDADE
+637 GENADE

>member
-1 MIEIRGLY
+1 MNRKSFMAELRSLL
-9 NTALCYTSALEE
+9 AFLD
-21 KAAEQIRTVCDQ
+21 AAERDRVLNRYERMFDEAGPEGETTVVRCFGSPVRQVLQI
-33 EEFAGCRIR
+33 
-42 IMPDVH
+42 
-48 AGKGCTIGTTMTI
+48 
-61 SDKVV
+61 
-66 PGMVGVDIG
+66 
-75 CGMETVRLAERE
+75 ERE
-87 IDFAALD
+87 Y
-94 ALIRREVPSGRN
+94 REAV
-106 VRGGEH
+106 
-112 LFNAEIDLSELR
+112 A
-124 CAHSVSLDWARRS
+124 
-137 IGTLGGGNHFI
+137 
-148 EIDRAENGA
+148 
-157 LYLVVHS
+157 
-164 GSRYLGTQVCAY
+164 
-176 YQEQGQLALRRG
+176 
-188 AQERV
+188 
-193 NALIA
+193 
-198 EYRAAGRQR
+198 
-207 EIRSALKELD
+207 
-217 GERVKRIPKDL
+217 
-228 AYVEGE
+228 
-234 LFEDYIHD
+234 
-242 MHITQR
+242 
-248 FAALN
+248 
-253 RKRDENG
+253 NG

-286 EYTGVHILAEESEPE
+286 EYTGAHIRAEESEPE

-313 LIEEQPEEPL
+313 LIEEQPEEL

-371 EEEPEEEAGE
+371 EEEPEEETGE
-381 TPEEPAENE
+381 TPDGPAEDE

-400 EEVLPDDEPR
+400 EEILPDDEPR

-473 PEEPDG
+473 PEEPETPDG
-479 AEDVSEILPA
+479 AEDVSENLPA

-497 EEAAEAE
+497 EEAE

-547 LLFGLSLALGIVV
+547 LLFGLSLALGIAV
-560 LAIGAALLAAGVY
+560 LGIGAALLAAGVY

-637 EEDADE
+637 GEDADE

>member
-1 MIEIRGLY
+1 
-9 NTALCYTSALEE
+9 
-21 KAAEQIRTVCDQ
+21 
-33 EEFAGCRIR
+33 
-42 IMPDVH
+42 
-48 AGKGCTIGTTMTI
+48 MTNCN
-61 SDKVV
+61 S
-66 PGMVGVDIG
+66 
-75 CGMETVRLAERE
+75 TN
-87 IDFAALD
+87 
-94 ALIRREVPSGRN
+94 GR
-106 VRGGEH
+106 
-112 LFNAEIDLSELR
+112 
-124 CAHSVSLDWARRS
+124 CP
-137 IGTLGGGNHFI
+137 T
-148 EIDRAENGA
+148 
-157 LYLVVHS
+157 
-164 GSRYLGTQVCAY
+164 
-176 YQEQGQLALRRG
+176 
-188 AQERV
+188 
-193 NALIA
+193 
-198 EYRAAGRQR
+198 
-207 EIRSALKELD
+207 
-217 GERVKRIPKDL
+217 
-228 AYVEGE
+228 
-234 LFEDYIHD
+234 
-242 MHITQR
+242 
-248 FAALN
+248 LN
-253 RKRDENG
+253 RKSFMAELRSLLAFLDAAERDRVLNRYERMFDEAGPEGETTVVRCFGSPVRQVLQIEREYREAVANG

-286 EYTGVHILAEESEPE
+286 EYTGAHIRAEESEPE
-301 AEEPLPE
+301 TEEPLPE

-328 EEEIAAEPEPA
+328 EEEIAAE
-339 VLPEIDL
+339 PEIDL

-381 TPEEPAENE
+381 TPEEPAEDK
-390 EPLPLEPLYP
+390 EPLPLGPLYP
-400 EEVLPDDEPR
+400 EEV
-410 RIESADEILGALLAD
+410 
-425 AAAELLP
+425 LP

-438 PAPPDAEE
+438 PAHPDAEE

-473 PEEPDG
+473 PETEPETPETPDG

-547 LLFGLSLALGIVV
+547 LLFGLSLALGIAV
-560 LAIGAALLAAGVY
+560 LGIGAALLAAGVY

-637 EEDADE
+637 GEDADE

>member
-1 MIEIRGLY
+1 
-9 NTALCYTSALEE
+9 
-21 KAAEQIRTVCDQ
+21 
-33 EEFAGCRIR
+33 
-42 IMPDVH
+42 
-48 AGKGCTIGTTMTI
+48 MTNCN
-61 SDKVV
+61 S
-66 PGMVGVDIG
+66 
-75 CGMETVRLAERE
+75 TN
-87 IDFAALD
+87 
-94 ALIRREVPSGRN
+94 GR
-106 VRGGEH
+106 
-112 LFNAEIDLSELR
+112 
-124 CAHSVSLDWARRS
+124 CP
-137 IGTLGGGNHFI
+137 T
-148 EIDRAENGA
+148 
-157 LYLVVHS
+157 
-164 GSRYLGTQVCAY
+164 
-176 YQEQGQLALRRG
+176 
-188 AQERV
+188 
-193 NALIA
+193 
-198 EYRAAGRQR
+198 
-207 EIRSALKELD
+207 
-217 GERVKRIPKDL
+217 
-228 AYVEGE
+228 
-234 LFEDYIHD
+234 
-242 MHITQR
+242 
-248 FAALN
+248 LN
-253 RKRDENG
+253 RKSFMAELRSLLAFLDAAERDRVLNRYERMFDEAGPEGETTVVRCFGSPVRQVLQIEREYREAVANG

-286 EYTGVHILAEESEPE
+286 EYTGAHIRAEESEPE

-313 LIEEQPEEPL
+313 LIEELPEEL

-357 FTKKPAAPVMPAAP
+357 FTKKPAAPVVPVAP
-371 EEEPEEEAGE
+371 EEEPEEEADE
-381 TPEEPAENE
+381 TPDGPAENE
-390 EPLPLEPLYP
+390 EPLPLEPLYS
-400 EEVLPDDEPR
+400 EEV
-410 RIESADEILGALLAD
+410 
-425 AAAELLP
+425 LP

-446 PAGEPADGAAEETA
+446 PAGEPADVAAEETA

-473 PEEPDG
+473 PEEPETPDG
-479 AEDVSEILPA
+479 AGDVSEILPE

-547 LLFGLSLALGIVV
+547 LLFGLSLALGIAV
-560 LAIGAALLAAGVY
+560 LGIGAALLAAGVY

-637 EEDADE
+637 GEDADE

>member
-1 MIEIRGLY
+1 MNRKSFMAELRSLL
-9 NTALCYTSALEE
+9 AFLD
-21 KAAEQIRTVCDQ
+21 AAERDRVLNRYERMFDEAGPEGETTVVRCFGSPVRQVLQI
-33 EEFAGCRIR
+33 
-42 IMPDVH
+42 
-48 AGKGCTIGTTMTI
+48 
-61 SDKVV
+61 
-66 PGMVGVDIG
+66 
-75 CGMETVRLAERE
+75 ERE
-87 IDFAALD
+87 Y
-94 ALIRREVPSGRN
+94 REAVAN
-106 VRGGEH
+106 
-112 LFNAEIDLSELR
+112 D
-124 CAHSVSLDWARRS
+124 
-137 IGTLGGGNHFI
+137 
-148 EIDRAENGA
+148 
-157 LYLVVHS
+157 
-164 GSRYLGTQVCAY
+164 
-176 YQEQGQLALRRG
+176 
-188 AQERV
+188 
-193 NALIA
+193 
-198 EYRAAGRQR
+198 
-207 EIRSALKELD
+207 
-217 GERVKRIPKDL
+217 
-228 AYVEGE
+228 
-234 LFEDYIHD
+234 
-242 MHITQR
+242 
-248 FAALN
+248 
-253 RKRDENG
+253 

-286 EYTGVHILAEESEPE
+286 EYTGAHIRAEESEPE

-313 LIEEQPEEPL
+313 LIEEQPEEL

-328 EEEIAAEPEPA
+328 EEEIAAE
-339 VLPEIDL
+339 PEIDL

-371 EEEPEEEAGE
+371 EEEPEEKAGE
-381 TPEEPAENE
+381 TPDGPAKDE

-400 EEVLPDDEPR
+400 EEV
-410 RIESADEILGALLAD
+410 
-425 AAAELLP
+425 LP

-446 PAGEPADGAAEETA
+446 PAGEPADVAAEETA

-473 PEEPDG
+473 PEEPEEPETPDG

-547 LLFGLSLALGIVV
+547 LLFGLSLALGIAV
-560 LAIGAALLAAGVY
+560 LGIGAALLAAGVY

-637 EEDADE
+637 GEDADE

>member
-1 MIEIRGLY
+1 
-9 NTALCYTSALEE
+9 
-21 KAAEQIRTVCDQ
+21 
-33 EEFAGCRIR
+33 
-42 IMPDVH
+42 
-48 AGKGCTIGTTMTI
+48 MTNCN
-61 SDKVV
+61 S
-66 PGMVGVDIG
+66 
-75 CGMETVRLAERE
+75 TN
-87 IDFAALD
+87 
-94 ALIRREVPSGRN
+94 GR
-106 VRGGEH
+106 
-112 LFNAEIDLSELR
+112 
-124 CAHSVSLDWARRS
+124 CP
-137 IGTLGGGNHFI
+137 T
-148 EIDRAENGA
+148 
-157 LYLVVHS
+157 
-164 GSRYLGTQVCAY
+164 
-176 YQEQGQLALRRG
+176 
-188 AQERV
+188 
-193 NALIA
+193 
-198 EYRAAGRQR
+198 
-207 EIRSALKELD
+207 
-217 GERVKRIPKDL
+217 
-228 AYVEGE
+228 
-234 LFEDYIHD
+234 
-242 MHITQR
+242 
-248 FAALN
+248 LN
-253 RKRDENG
+253 RKSFMAELRSLLAFLDAAERDRVLNRYERMFDEAGPEGETTVVRCFGSPVRQVLQIEREYREAVANG

-286 EYTGVHILAEESEPE
+286 EYTGAHIRAEESEPE

-313 LIEEQPEEPL
+313 PIEEQPEEPL

-357 FTKKPAAPVMPAAP
+357 FTKKPAVPVMPAAP
-371 EEEPEEEAGE
+371 EEEPEEEADE
-381 TPEEPAENE
+381 TPDGPAEDE

-400 EEVLPDDEPR
+400 EEVLP
-410 RIESADEILGALLAD
+410 
-425 AAAELLP
+425 

-438 PAPPDAEE
+438 PVHPDAEE
-446 PAGEPADGAAEETA
+446 PAGEPADSAAEETA

-473 PEEPDG
+473 PEEPETPDG
-479 AEDVSEILPA
+479 AEDVSENLPA
-489 EESFPEEA
+489 EESFP

-547 LLFGLSLALGIVV
+547 LLFGLSLALGIAV
-560 LAIGAALLAAGVY
+560 LGIGAALLAAGVY

-637 EEDADE
+637 GEDADE

>member
-1 MIEIRGLY
+1 
-9 NTALCYTSALEE
+9 
-21 KAAEQIRTVCDQ
+21 
-33 EEFAGCRIR
+33 
-42 IMPDVH
+42 
-48 AGKGCTIGTTMTI
+48 MTNCN
-61 SDKVV
+61 S
-66 PGMVGVDIG
+66 
-75 CGMETVRLAERE
+75 TN
-87 IDFAALD
+87 
-94 ALIRREVPSGRN
+94 GR
-106 VRGGEH
+106 
-112 LFNAEIDLSELR
+112 
-124 CAHSVSLDWARRS
+124 CP
-137 IGTLGGGNHFI
+137 T
-148 EIDRAENGA
+148 
-157 LYLVVHS
+157 
-164 GSRYLGTQVCAY
+164 
-176 YQEQGQLALRRG
+176 
-188 AQERV
+188 
-193 NALIA
+193 
-198 EYRAAGRQR
+198 
-207 EIRSALKELD
+207 
-217 GERVKRIPKDL
+217 
-228 AYVEGE
+228 
-234 LFEDYIHD
+234 
-242 MHITQR
+242 
-248 FAALN
+248 LN
-253 RKRDENG
+253 RKSFMAELRSLLAFLDAAERDRVLNRYERMFDEAGPEGETTVVRCFGSPVRQVLQIEREYREAVANG

-286 EYTGVHILAEESEPE
+286 EYTGAHIRAEESEPE

-313 LIEEQPEEPL
+313 LIEELPEEL

-328 EEEIAAEPEPA
+328 EEEIAAE
-339 VLPEIDL
+339 PEIDL

-400 EEVLPDDEPR
+400 EEVLP
-410 RIESADEILGALLAD
+410 
-425 AAAELLP
+425 

-438 PAPPDAEE
+438 PAHPDAEE

-473 PEEPDG
+473 PEEPETPDG
-479 AEDVSEILPA
+479 AEDVSEIPPA
-489 EESFPEEA
+489 EESFPEEE

-547 LLFGLSLALGIVV
+547 LLFGLSLALGIAV
-560 LAIGAALLAAGVY
+560 LGIGAALLAAGVY

-637 EEDADE
+637 GEDADE